1 MPIKWISLQWA
12 ILKHFMLVNYGSR
25 VVITSKL
32 LITFGEAL

>member
-1 MPIKWISLQWA
+1 MDLTSVGN
-12 ILKHFMLVNYGSR
+12 LKTFTLVNYGSR